1 MMFFM
6 ICRFSRYFSP
16 PLRLGAAVAFA
27 LTMAAVVHGAP
38 PKDLPVLGDASSSLI
53 SPEMERQIGRDFLKQ
68 IHAMLPTIDDPLLKH
83 YVAKHIADLSQ
94 YSQLKEK
101 VLSTVLIDSNQIN
114 AFAVPGGV
122 VGINLGLFLYGRDVH
137 EYSSVI
143 AHELA
148 HLSQRHFARGIEEQR
163 AQAIPNLAAMLAAIL
178 LGVAGGGDAAIAA
191 ISTVQA
197 VAQSRQLRY
206 SRGRETEADRIGLNT
221 MVRANMDPDGMARM
235 FGRMQRA
242 YRFSST
248 PPEFLRTHPLSETR
262 VADARSQTQQYPK
275 RTYEEDLDYA
285 MMRARADIYY
295 MDGAQAAVTKYA
307 RAAQEE
313 PGSISAQYG
322 YAVALSRAGDH
333 EKALQIAEALFER
346 DPQKLLYIGTYAEF
360 LIAAKQSD
368 EAAQLLA
375 HQLVINPDN
384 APLSMFYAR
393 ALTKSERFTEAEAVL
408 LRQSRVNKGDID
420 VWYNLAEVAGLAGNI
435 ISVHRARAE
444 FFALHGAYQKA
455 IQHLQYARRLVSQSD
470 TKLHA
475 RLNQRIDDL
484 RTAMRV
490 ERS

>member
-1 MMFFM
+1 M
-6 ICRFSRYFSP
+6 IWRFSRHFSSQ
-16 PLRLGAAVAFA
+16 LRLGAAVAFA
-27 LTMAAVVHGAP
+27 VTMAGVVHGAP

-68 IHAMLPTIDDPLLKH
+68 IHASLPTIDDPLLKH

-101 VLSTVLIDSNQIN
+101 VLSTVLIDSDQIN

-137 EYSSVI
+137 EYSSVV

-148 HLSQRHFARGIEEQR
+148 HLSQRHFARGVEEQR

-178 LGVAGGGDAAIAA
+178 LGAAGGGDAAIAA

-248 PPEFLRTHPLSETR
+248 PPEFLLTHPLSETR

-275 RTYEEDLDYA
+275 RTYPEDLDYA

-295 MDGAQAAVTKYA
+295 MDGTQAAVTKYA

-393 ALTKSERFTEAEAVL
+393 ALTESERFTEAEAVL

-435 ISVHRARAE
+435 ISVHRARA
-444 FFALHGAYQKA
+444 
-455 IQHLQYARRLVSQSD
+455 
-470 TKLHA
+470 
-475 RLNQRIDDL
+475 
-484 RTAMRV
+484 
-490 ERS
+490 

>member
-1 MMFFM
+1 
-6 ICRFSRYFSP
+6 
-16 PLRLGAAVAFA
+16 
-27 LTMAAVVHGAP
+27 
-38 PKDLPVLGDASSSLI
+38 
-53 SPEMERQIGRDFLKQ
+53 MERQIGRDFLKQ
-68 IHAMLPTIDDPLLKH
+68 IHASLPTIDDPLLKH

-94 YSQLKEK
+94 YSELKEK
-101 VLSTVLIDSNQIN
+101 VLSTVLIDSDQIN

-148 HLSQRHFARGIEEQR
+148 HLSQRHFARGVEEQR

-178 LGVAGGGDAAIAA
+178 LGAAGGGDAAIAA

-206 SRGRETEADRIGLNT
+206 SRGRETEADRIGINT

-393 ALTKSERFTEAEAVL
+393 ALTESERFTEAEAVL

-455 IQHLQYARRLVSQSD
+455 IQHLRYARRLVSQSD

>member
-6 ICRFSRYFSP
+6 IWRFSRHFSSQ
-16 PLRLGAAVAFA
+16 LRLGAAVAFA
-27 LTMAAVVHGAP
+27 VTMAGVVHGAP

-68 IHAMLPTIDDPLLKH
+68 IHASLPTIDDPLLKH

-101 VLSTVLIDSNQIN
+101 VLSTVLIDSDQIN

-137 EYSSVI
+137 EYSSVV

-148 HLSQRHFARGIEEQR
+148 HLSQRHFARGVEEQR

-178 LGVAGGGDAAIAA
+178 LGAAGGGEAAIAA
-191 ISTVQA
+191 ITTVQA

-206 SRGRETEADRIGLNT
+206 SRSRETEADRIGLNT
-221 MVRANMDPDGMARM
+221 LVRANMDPDGMARM

-248 PPEFLRTHPLSETR
+248 PPEFLLTHPLSETR

-307 RAAQEE
+307 KAAQEE

-333 EKALQIAEALFER
+333 EKALQIAAALFER
-346 DPQKLLYIGTYAEF
+346 DPHKLLYIGTYAEF
-360 LIAAKQSD
+360 LIAAERSD

-384 APLSMFYAR
+384 APLSMYYAR
-393 ALTKSERFTEAEAVL
+393 ALTESGRFTEAEAVL

-444 FFALHGAYQKA
+444 FFALHGAYQRA
-455 IQHLQYARRLVSQSD
+455 IQHLQYARRLVSESD

-490 ERS
+490 ARS

>member
-6 ICRFSRYFSP
+6 ICPFSRTR
-16 PLRLGAAVAFA
+16 LRFALVSAFA
-27 LTMAAVVHGAP
+27 LTIAGVVQGAP
-38 PKDLPVLGDASSSLI
+38 PNDLPVLGDASSSLI
-53 SPEMERQIGRDFLKQ
+53 SPEMERQIGKDFLKQ
-68 IHAMLPTIDDPLLKH
+68 IHASLPTIDDPFLKH
-83 YVAKHIADLSQ
+83 YVAKHVADLSQ

-101 VLSTVLIDSNQIN
+101 VLSTVLIDSDQVN

-148 HLSQRHFARGIEEQR
+148 HLSQRHFARGVEEQR
-163 AQAIPNLAAMLAAIL
+163 VQAIPNLVAMLAAVL
-178 LGVAGGGDAAIAA
+178 LGAAGGGEAAIAA
-191 ISTVQA
+191 LSTVQA

-206 SRGRETEADRIGLNT
+206 SRSRETEADRIGLNT
-221 MVRANMDPDGMARM
+221 LVRANMDPDGMARM

-248 PPEFLRTHPLSETR
+248 PPEFLLTHPLSETR
-262 VADARSQTQQYPK
+262 VADARSQSMRFPK
-275 RTYEEDLDYA
+275 RSYEDDPDYA

-295 MDGAQAAVTKYA
+295 IDGAQAAVTKYA
-307 RAAQEE
+307 KAADEA
-313 PGSISAQYG
+313 PGSIAAQYG
-322 YAVALSRAGDH
+322 YAVALSRANEHD
-333 EKALQIAEALFER
+333 KALGIAKALIER
-346 DPQKLLYIGTYAEF
+346 DPQKLLYVGTYAEF
-360 LIAAKQSD
+360 LIAAEQYD

-384 APLSMFYAR
+384 APLSMLYAR
-393 ALTKSERFTEAEAVL
+393 ALTESERFAEAEAVL
-408 LRQSRVNKGDID
+408 QRQSRVNEGDID

-435 ISVHRARAE
+435 VSVHRARAE
-444 FFALHGAYQKA
+444 FFALHGSYQKA
-455 IQHLQYARRLVSQSD
+455 IQHLQYARRLVSESD

-484 RTAMRV
+484 RLALRTQ
-490 ERS
+490 RS